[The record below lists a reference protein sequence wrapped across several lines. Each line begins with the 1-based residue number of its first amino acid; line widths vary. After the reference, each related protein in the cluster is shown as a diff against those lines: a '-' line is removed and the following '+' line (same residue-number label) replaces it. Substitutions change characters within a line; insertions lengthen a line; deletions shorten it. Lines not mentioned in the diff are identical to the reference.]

1 MLVSRSL
8 CVKGGTPQA
17 KRGSSALLLHTT
29 EEPRVSFHQSL
40 RLKHCFQGIK
50 YQSYSQLLTQ

>member
-29 EEPRVSFHQSL
+29 EEPRVSFH

-50 YQSYSQLLTQ
+50 YQSLSQLLTQ